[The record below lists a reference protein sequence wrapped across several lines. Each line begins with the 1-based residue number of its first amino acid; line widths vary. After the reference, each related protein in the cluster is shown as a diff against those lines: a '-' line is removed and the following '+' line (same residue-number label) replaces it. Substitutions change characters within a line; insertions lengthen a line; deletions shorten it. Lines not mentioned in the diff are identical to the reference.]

1 MRASRHPPTEF
12 PAGVTPAQA
21 IAFALS
27 ICGIKVSESA
37 GTVRF
42 VLYALMRCGFK
53 IEPIDNDGSNV
64 IPMNRR
70 NPCGTGGS

>member
-1 MRASRHPPTEF
+1 MRALRHPSPEF
-12 PAGVTPAQA
+12 PVGVTPAQA

-42 VLYALMRCGFK
+42 VLYALARCGFK
-53 IEPIDNDGSNV
+53 IELINNV
-64 IPMNRR
+64 IPFKGEDHGARSR
-70 NPCGTGGS
+70 G